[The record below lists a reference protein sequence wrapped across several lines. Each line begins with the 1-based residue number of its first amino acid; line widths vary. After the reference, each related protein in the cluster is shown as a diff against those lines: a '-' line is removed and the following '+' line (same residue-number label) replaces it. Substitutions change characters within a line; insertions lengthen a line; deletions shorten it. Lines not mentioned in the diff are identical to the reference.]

1 MVQTKIFYKDK
12 RWKKKREN
20 VLRRDKYQCQ
30 EAKRYGQNEEATT
43 VHHIYPLEEYPE
55 LALAN
60 WNLISVSGKRHD
72 TFHDRTTGQVTAAG
86 RYWQKKRQQEFEE
99 WKRRYPPTQQNY
111 EIY

>member
-1 MVQTKIFYKDK
+1 MQTRIFYKDK

-55 LALAN
+55 LALVD

-86 RYWQKKRQQEFEE
+86 RYWQRKRQQEFEE
-99 WKRRYPPTQQNY
+99 WKRRRPPTQQNY
-111 EIY
+111 KIY